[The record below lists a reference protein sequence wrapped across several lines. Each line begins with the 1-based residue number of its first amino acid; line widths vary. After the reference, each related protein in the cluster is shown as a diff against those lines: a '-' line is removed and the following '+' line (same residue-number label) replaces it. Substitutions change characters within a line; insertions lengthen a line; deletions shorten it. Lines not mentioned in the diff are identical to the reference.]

1 MSVMKCFKSFK
12 DRLKKRGERKKAN
25 VNRKPCNPTNTI
37 AEVKQALGQK
47 KKKSEAMAGRTTR
60 SVPPSLAG

>member
-1 MSVMKCFKSFK
+1 MKCFKSFK

-37 AEVKQALGQK
+37 AEVKQALGEK
-47 KKKSEAMAGRTTR
+47 KKKK
-60 SVPPSLAG
+60 